1 MKKLF
6 LLGAISISSL
16 IFSQNQKQEKI
27 KELTNLIGLANLMDT
42 IINQTIEEV
51 PELPIEFWQEIRKEF
66 NPTFVDELM
75 VSIYEKHFTEKE
87 IDDIITFY
95 RTDTGKKLI
104 EKLPIITH
112 EAQKIGQELG
122 EKVGKK
128 VLKKLKEDYG
138 YDIPDEAL
146 Q

>member
-51 PELPIEFWQEIRKEF
+51 PELPIEFW
-66 NPTFVDELM
+66 
-75 VSIYEKHFTEKE
+75 
-87 IDDIITFY
+87 
-95 RTDTGKKLI
+95 
-104 EKLPIITH
+104 
-112 EAQKIGQELG
+112 
-122 EKVGKK
+122 
-128 VLKKLKEDYG
+128 
-138 YDIPDEAL
+138 
-146 Q
+146 

>member
-1 MKKLF
+1 
-6 LLGAISISSL
+6 
-16 IFSQNQKQEKI
+16 
-27 KELTNLIGLANLMDT
+27 
-42 IINQTIEEV
+42 
-51 PELPIEFWQEIRKEF
+51 
-66 NPTFVDELM
+66 M

-122 EKVGKK
+122 EKVGRK